1 MEDLVSGSSVMR
13 SAIISCSS
21 TSEDQQAAAAAQAQP
36 EESTRT
42 DYFVDFMMSEEEKK
56 RQEDHGASSYC
67 SHGGDGVYGDCSDQ
81 KELEEEEEGEEDSM
95 ISDAASCA
103 PAVAALPD
111 RYKEL
116 KKLKKKVFKA
126 LDHDDSLEDT
136 ASSPVNS
143 PKVSAL
149 TQLELSPKRRCNT
162 RDLTKEVGIGD
173 DRGREGMDYADAMVE
188 GVRFVDQSQKSVTP
202 CGELKDKGL
211 CLFPLSMLLHYHG

>member
-1 MEDLVSGSSVMR
+1 MEDLVSGSSV
-13 SAIISCSS
+13 SVLSCSS
-21 TSEDQQAAAAAQAQP
+21 EEKAQP
-36 EESTRT
+36 EESTWT
-42 DYFVDFMMSEEEKK
+42 DYFVDFMMSEEKK
-56 RQEDHGASSYC
+56 RQDDASYC
-67 SHGGDGVYGDCSDQ
+67 THGGYDTYGDCSDQ
-81 KELEEEEEGEEDSM
+81 KEEEEEESM

-103 PAVAALPD
+103 PVATLPD

-149 TQLELSPKRRCNT
+149 SQLELSPKRRCNI
-162 RDLTKEVGIGD
+162 RDLTKEIGVCD
-173 DRGREGMDYADAMVE
+173 DHGRERMDYRGQRVD
-188 GVRFVDQSQKSVTP
+188 GVRFVDQSQKSITP
-202 CGELKDKGL
+202 CAELKDKGL